1 MHLGLIVGAAPRYAR
16 EDTVQPQAETNKQDA
31 PCESVVHDGG
41 LFVVSCWSRPL
52 ASM

>member
-31 PCESVVHDGG
+31 PCESVSKPVTTPWFLGG
-41 LFVVSCWSRPL
+41 YASPL
-52 ASM
+52 